1 MKTKEHLN
9 RLSIE
14 KTFGTIQ
21 YYGIVL
27 KGGVLKFVLLGLLI
41 LFAGLSFG
49 ASFAS
54 VQNGAWDNPATW
66 GGSTIPAVGD
76 NVTINWGHTVT
87 NSNGSSNVSVN
98 NLINRGSLTFAGNL
112 AVTGAL
118 SCPYPNWA

>member
-1 MKTKEHLN
+1 MNTKVLLY
-9 RLSIE
+9 RLCNE
-14 KTFGTIQ
+14 KTFRTIPDF
-21 YYGIVL
+21 GIVL
-27 KGGVLKFVLLGLLI
+27 KGGVLKLFLLAFLI
-41 LFAGLSFG
+41 LFTNICFG
-49 ASFAS
+49 ASFTS

-118 SCPYPNWA
+118 SCPYPNRA